1 MPKLLQINVTV
12 NWGSTGKIAE
22 QIGLHAMSCG
32 WDSYIAYGRMMN
44 SSKSK
49 LIKIGSKFDVY
60 EHYIENRFL
69 DNEGLASRQATKN
82 FLKIVD
88 NLKPDIVQLH
98 NIHDHYLNYQLLFE
112 YLNKTG
118 IKVVWTFHD
127 CWAFTGHCFHFIAK
141 KCERW
146 KAQCYDCLLKN
157 EYPKTLLD
165 RSRKHFELKKHLF
178 TNCNNITIVPV
189 SYWMGKFVKESFFKE
204 KQIKVIHNGIDLQ
217 TFKPCGT
224 HLSQEDDIFRIIAV
238 SNIWCRDKGEFDI
251 YKLRKML
258 PEEKYEII
266 MVGLTDGQVKR
277 LPLGIKGFKRTQN
290 VEELVSLYS
299 KANVLINPTYADTF
313 PTVNIEALACGTP
326 VITYHT
332 GGSPEAVDEK
342 TGIVVEQ
349 GDVKALVD
357 AICKMEKSP
366 LSSEDCRQ
374 RAEKLFDK
382 DKCFGQYIQ
391 LYDSLL

>member
-44 SSKSK
+44 PSKSK

-98 NIHDHYLNYQLLFE
+98 NIHDHYLNYPLLFT
-112 YLNKTG
+112 YLATLD
-118 IKVVWTFHD
+118 IPIIWTQHD
-127 CWAFTGHCFHFIAK
+127 CWTFTGGCMYYDLQNCDK
-141 KCERW
+141 WKTQCRSCPERR
-146 KAQCYDCLLKN
+146 ALLC
-157 EYPKTLLD
+157 D
-165 RSRKHFELKKHLF
+165 IS
-178 TNCNNITIVPV
+178 
-189 SYWMGKFVKESFFKE
+189 E
-204 KQIKVIHNGIDLQ
+204 KQFTLKWNLLSKINNLTYVSVSDWLENSLRESHQKDRPIITIHNGIDISL
-217 TFKPCGT
+217 FRPLRIKLNDG
-224 HLSQEDDIFRIIAV
+224 IFRIIGVA
-238 SNIWCRDKGEFDI
+238 SIWDKRKGLDDFV
-251 YKLRKML
+251 KLYSIL
-258 PEEKYEII
+258 PPKFEITL
-266 MVGLTDGQVKR
+266 VGLTPKQIKT
-277 LPLGIKGFKRTQN
+277 LPIGIRGVTRTESTQKL
-290 VEELVSLYS
+290 VELYS
-299 KANVLINPTYADTF
+299 MADVFVNPTYSDNF
-313 PTVNIEALACGTP
+313 PTTNIEALACGTP
-326 VITYHT
+326 VITYRT

-349 GDVKALVD
+349 GDVKALAD